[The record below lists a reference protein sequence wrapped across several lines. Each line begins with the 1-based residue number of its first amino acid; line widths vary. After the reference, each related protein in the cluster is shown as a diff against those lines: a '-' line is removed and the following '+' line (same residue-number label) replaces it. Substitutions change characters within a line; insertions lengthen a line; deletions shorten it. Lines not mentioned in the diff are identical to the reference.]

1 MKISIKLHL
10 PCQSTSKM
18 SFKNA
23 IALTGGIAT
32 GKSTVSSMLE
42 LHGFKI
48 IDADKVAH
56 QMLDIHADK
65 IADIF
70 GDGYIH
76 EGKVNRKKL
85 GTLIFSDKNE
95 RLKLEA
101 LLHPLIKEEIQKQA
115 FPYERK
121 NIPYIIDIPLFFEKK
136 SYDIDEVVIVYCTKE
151 QQLQRLVE
159 REGLSEIDAQK
170 RIGAQMDID
179 EKKEVASFVI
189 ENTENIK
196 HLETEVEK
204 FVIYVQKKNQ

>member
-1 MKISIKLHL
+1 
-10 PCQSTSKM
+10 M

-32 GKSTVSSMLE
+32 GKSSVCTMLK

-70 GDGYIH
+70 GDAYIY

-85 GTLIFSDKNE
+85 GTLIFSDEHK

-115 FPYERK
+115 LPYERQ
-121 NIPYIIDIPLFFEKK
+121 NIPYIIDIPLFFEKR
-136 SYDIDEVVIVYCTKE
+136 SYDIDEVVVVYCTKE
-151 QQLQRLVE
+151 QQLQRLVD
-159 REGLSEIDAQK
+159 REELSEKEAQK
-170 RIGAQMDID
+170 RIDSQMDID
-179 EKKEVASFVI
+179 EKKALASFI
-189 ENTENIK
+189 IDNTENIK
-196 HLETEVEK
+196 HLKVKVEQ
-204 FVIYVQKKNQ
+204 FVRSIQKKNQ

>member
-1 MKISIKLHL
+1 
-10 PCQSTSKM
+10 M

-32 GKSTVSSMLE
+32 GKSSVCTMLK

-56 QMLDIHADK
+56 QMLDIHAHK

-70 GDGYIH
+70 GDAYVY

-85 GTLIFSDKNE
+85 GTLIFSDEHK

-115 FPYERK
+115 LPYERQ
-121 NIPYIIDIPLFFEKK
+121 NIPYIIDIPLFFEKR
-136 SYDIDEVVIVYCTKE
+136 SYDIDEVVVVYCTKE
-151 QQLQRLVE
+151 QQLQRLVD
-159 REGLSEIDAQK
+159 REELSEKEAQK
-170 RIGAQMDID
+170 RIDSQMDID
-179 EKKEVASFVI
+179 EKKALASFI
-189 ENTENIK
+189 IDNTENIK
-196 HLETEVEK
+196 HLQTEVHRFIK
-204 FVIYVQKKNQ
+204 YINNNLI